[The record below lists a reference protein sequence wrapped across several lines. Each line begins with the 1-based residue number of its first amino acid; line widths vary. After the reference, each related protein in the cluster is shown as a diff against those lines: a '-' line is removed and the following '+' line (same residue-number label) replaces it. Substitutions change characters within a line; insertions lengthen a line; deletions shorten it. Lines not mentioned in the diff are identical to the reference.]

1 MGGSDALM
9 IGTYPDAQQSKDWPT
24 IEALLRPA
32 ADRGGIDIEQG
43 PAWTVWTVHRNGEL
57 IAAANVRRTVDR
69 EAEVTLIGGKG
80 FREWLKPLDEMIG
93 LWASEERCTKL
104 VACGRLGWS
113 KHLGWDITA
122 AQGNFAAYE
131 RSLVA

>member
-9 IGTYPDAQQSKDWPT
+9 IGTYPDAQESKDWPA

-32 ADRGGIDIEQG
+32 AERGGITIEQG
-43 PAWTVWTVHRNGEL
+43 PAWTVWTVHRDGEL

-93 LWASEERCTKL
+93 RWANQEGCKRL
-104 VACGRLGWS
+104 IACGRRGWT
-113 KHLGWDITA
+113 KHLGWRIVG
-122 AQGNFAAYE
+122 QE
-131 RSLVA
+131 RGVASFERDLV